1 MKQQQLKRNY
11 NGLIDYIL
19 ILSLILGIFI
29 FIAMPFFYVFKES
42 LVINGSL
49 SFELFEDVFKNHLNL
64 LKNSLSV
71 GLYTTV
77 LTAIAGISTAL
88 FSYMM
93 PKKIKR
99 LIFLILAVTMISP
112 PFVTALSYI
121 NLFGRRGLVSYYLL
135 GISKSPYGITGIVLM
150 QSLSNFSLAA
160 LILIGFLNNLDRSQ
174 LDSARNLGAKTYRL
188 IIDIILP
195 FLFPAIKSV
204 MLLTF
209 LRSLSD
215 FGTPAIIGG
224 SFNVLATESYF
235 AVIAQSNLG
244 KASAINVLLLIPAI
258 IIFILYQKSFKNI
271 SISSH
276 GTASS
281 EIEIK
286 RQGILFYLISI
297 IAVFFLLWISIQ
309 YSSIILSAFTKMK
322 KGKMIF
328 TFANILETRDH
339 ITSTVIRSI
348 VYSLIAAGGGS
359 IIGLLIAYYKQ
370 IRKIKLMQAVDF
382 AATLPYIIPGTFF
395 GLGYL
400 LAFNSKPLMLTGTA
414 AIVVLNILFKQLP
427 FSTKIGNAAMEEIN
441 IDTLNSIR
449 DLGGKRIN
457 EITDAVI
464 PLSKNALG
472 VSFINGFT
480 TTMTTIGSIIFLV
493 YPSQKVLTLVMFD
506 VIQSGYYE
514 IGSVIALLI
523 IIICLIVNLIYFLV
537 LKKK

>member
-1 MKQQQLKRNY
+1 MKQQLKRNY

-64 LKNSLSV
+64 FKNSLSV
-71 GLYTTV
+71 GFYTTV
-77 LTAIAGISTAL
+77 LTAIVGITTAL
-88 FSYMM
+88 FSYLM
-93 PKKIKR
+93 PTKIKR

-160 LILIGFLNNLDRSQ
+160 LILIGFLNNLERSQ
-174 LDSARNLGAKTYRL
+174 LDSARNLGAKTNRL

-235 AVIAQSNLG
+235 AVIAQGNLG

-297 IAVFFLLWISIQ
+297 ITVFFLLWISIQ

-322 KGKMIF
+322 KGEMIF

-348 VYSLIAAGGGS
+348 AYSLIAAGGGS

-464 PLSKNALG
+464 PLSKNALS

>member
-1 MKQQQLKRNY
+1 MKQQLKKNY

-19 ILSLILGIFI
+19 ILSLILSIFI

-42 LVINGSL
+42 LVINGHL
-49 SFELFEDVFKNHLNL
+49 SFELFEDVFKNHLHL

-71 GLYTTV
+71 GFYTTV
-77 LTAIAGISTAL
+77 LTAIAGITTAL

-174 LDSARNLGAKTYRL
+174 LDSARNLGAKTDRL

-235 AVIAQSNLG
+235 AVIAQGNLG

-309 YSSIILSAFTKMK
+309 YSSIILSAF
-322 KGKMIF
+322 
-328 TFANILETRDH
+328 ANILETRDH
-339 ITSTVIRSI
+339 ITSTVIRSM

-359 IIGLLIAYYKQ
+359 VIGLLIAYYKQ
-370 IRKIKLMQAVDF
+370 IRKIKIMQAVDF
-382 AATLPYIIPGTFF
+382 VATLPYIIPGTFF

>member
-1 MKQQQLKRNY
+1 MKQQLKRNY

-42 LVINGSL
+42 LVVNGSL
-49 SFELFEDVFKNHLNL
+49 SFELFEDVFKNHLRL

-71 GLYTTV
+71 GFYTTV

-174 LDSARNLGAKTYRL
+174 LDSARNLGAKTNRL

-235 AVIAQSNLG
+235 AVIAQGNLG

-258 IIFILYQKSFKNI
+258 IIFILYHKSFKNI
-271 SISSH
+271 SISSL

-281 EIEIK
+281 
-286 RQGILFYLISI
+286 
-297 IAVFFLLWISIQ
+297 
-309 YSSIILSAFTKMK
+309 
-322 KGKMIF
+322 
-328 TFANILETRDH
+328 
-339 ITSTVIRSI
+339 
-348 VYSLIAAGGGS
+348 
-359 IIGLLIAYYKQ
+359 
-370 IRKIKLMQAVDF
+370 
-382 AATLPYIIPGTFF
+382 
-395 GLGYL
+395 
-400 LAFNSKPLMLTGTA
+400 
-414 AIVVLNILFKQLP
+414 
-427 FSTKIGNAAMEEIN
+427 
-441 IDTLNSIR
+441 
-449 DLGGKRIN
+449 
-457 EITDAVI
+457 
-464 PLSKNALG
+464 
-472 VSFINGFT
+472 
-480 TTMTTIGSIIFLV
+480 
-493 YPSQKVLTLVMFD
+493 
-506 VIQSGYYE
+506 
-514 IGSVIALLI
+514 
-523 IIICLIVNLIYFLV
+523 
-537 LKKK
+537 

>member
-1 MKQQQLKRNY
+1 MKRQLKRNY

-19 ILSLILGIFI
+19 IISLILGIFI

-49 SFELFEDVFKNHLNL
+49 SFELFKDVFKNHLHL

-174 LDSARNLGAKTYRL
+174 LDSARNLGAKTNRL

-195 FLFPAIKSV
+195 VLFPAIKSV

-235 AVIAQSNLG
+235 AVIAQGNLG

-286 RQGILFYLISI
+286 RQGTLFYLISI

-309 YSSIILSAFTKMK
+309 YSSIIFSAFTKIK

-348 VYSLIAAGGGS
+348 AYSLIAAVGGS

-370 IRKIKLMQAVDF
+370 IRKIKIMQAVDF

-464 PLSKNALG
+464 PLSKNALV

-493 YPSQKVLTLVMFD
+493 YPSQKILTLVMFD

>member
-1 MKQQQLKRNY
+1 MKQQLKKNY

-19 ILSLILGIFI
+19 ILSLILGVFI
-29 FIAMPFFYVFKES
+29 FIALPFFYVFKES

-49 SFELFEDVFKNHLNL
+49 SFALFEDVFKNHLHL
-64 LKNSLSV
+64 LKNSLSA
-71 GLYTTV
+71 GFYTTV
-77 LTAIAGISTAL
+77 LTAIAGITTAL
-88 FSYMM
+88 FSYLM
-93 PKKIKR
+93 PNKIKR

-135 GISKSPYGITGIVLM
+135 GISKSPYGIAGIVLM

-174 LDSARNLGAKTYRL
+174 LDSARNLGAKTNRL

-235 AVIAQSNLG
+235 AVIAQGNLG

-286 RQGILFYLISI
+286 RQGTLFYLISI

-322 KGKMIF
+322 KGEMIF

-370 IRKIKLMQAVDF
+370 IRKIKIMQAVDF

-464 PLSKNALG
+464 PLSKNALD

>member
-1 MKQQQLKRNY
+1 MKQQLKRNY

-49 SFELFEDVFKNHLNL
+49 SFELFKDVFKNNLNL

-71 GLYTTV
+71 GFYKTV
-77 LTAIAGISTAL
+77 LTAIAGITMAL
-88 FSYMM
+88 FSYLM
-93 PKKIKR
+93 PNKIKR
-99 LIFLILAVTMISP
+99 FIFLILAVTMISP

-121 NLFGRRGLVSYYLL
+121 NLFGRRGFVSYYLL

-174 LDSARNLGAKTYRL
+174 LDSARNLGAKTDRL

-235 AVIAQSNLG
+235 AVIAQGNLG

-281 EIEIK
+281 EIEMK

-359 IIGLLIAYYKQ
+359 VIGLLIAYYKQ
-370 IRKIKLMQAVDF
+370 IRKIKIMQAVDF
-382 AATLPYIIPGTFF
+382 VATLPYIIPGTFF
-395 GLGYL
+395 GLGNC
-400 LAFNSKPLMLTGTA
+400 LAYNYNLFNCKFNLR
-414 AIVVLNILFKQLP
+414 FK
-427 FSTKIGNAAMEEIN
+427 I
-441 IDTLNSIR
+441 
-449 DLGGKRIN
+449 
-457 EITDAVI
+457 
-464 PLSKNALG
+464 
-472 VSFINGFT
+472 
-480 TTMTTIGSIIFLV
+480 
-493 YPSQKVLTLVMFD
+493 
-506 VIQSGYYE
+506 
-514 IGSVIALLI
+514 
-523 IIICLIVNLIYFLV
+523 
-537 LKKK
+537 

>member
-19 ILSLILGIFI
+19 ILSLILSIFI

-42 LVINGSL
+42 LVINGHL
-49 SFELFEDVFKNHLNL
+49 SFELFEDVFKNHLHL

-71 GLYTTV
+71 GFYTTV
-77 LTAIAGISTAL
+77 LTAIAGITTAL

-160 LILIGFLNNLDRSQ
+160 LILIRFLNNLDRSQ
-174 LDSARNLGAKTYRL
+174 LDSARNLGAKTDRL

-215 FGTPAIIGG
+215 FGTPVIIGG

-235 AVIAQSNLG
+235 AVIAQGNLG

-258 IIFILYQKSFKNI
+258 IIFILY
-271 SISSH
+271 
-276 GTASS
+276 
-281 EIEIK
+281 
-286 RQGILFYLISI
+286 
-297 IAVFFLLWISIQ
+297 
-309 YSSIILSAFTKMK
+309 
-322 KGKMIF
+322 
-328 TFANILETRDH
+328 
-339 ITSTVIRSI
+339 
-348 VYSLIAAGGGS
+348 
-359 IIGLLIAYYKQ
+359 
-370 IRKIKLMQAVDF
+370 
-382 AATLPYIIPGTFF
+382 
-395 GLGYL
+395 
-400 LAFNSKPLMLTGTA
+400 
-414 AIVVLNILFKQLP
+414 
-427 FSTKIGNAAMEEIN
+427 
-441 IDTLNSIR
+441 
-449 DLGGKRIN
+449 
-457 EITDAVI
+457 
-464 PLSKNALG
+464 
-472 VSFINGFT
+472 
-480 TTMTTIGSIIFLV
+480 
-493 YPSQKVLTLVMFD
+493 
-506 VIQSGYYE
+506 
-514 IGSVIALLI
+514 
-523 IIICLIVNLIYFLV
+523 
-537 LKKK
+537 